1 MSMTLKELRD
11 SSDDKLIVE
20 HDRIAKNTGVG
31 IAYYLEELTRRDAAT
46 ANKTMVDVTK
56 AIAWMTVVITIATI
70 INLVAVLV

>member
-11 SSDDKLIVE
+11 ASDEKLIAE
-20 HDRIAKNTGVG
+20 HDRIAQNTGVG
-31 IAYYLEELTRRDAAT
+31 IAYYLAELERRDSAAT
-46 ANKTMVDVTK
+46 NKTMVGLTK